1 MKIII
6 ENTKLNELFGP
17 QFEFIADGFHDGEY
31 NMKFD
36 LDRTMGLVHKE
47 CLPLFRLY
55 AWNPWTVSLGAN
67 QKEQDINM
75 DLLKQ
80 KEFALVRR
88 PTGGRAV
95 LHAHEITYSAV
106 LNIPK
111 GMTVQDAYR
120 DIHMIIISSLRRM
133 GADSLDFEKSQAD
146 FLDFY
151 KNKTLSMS
159 CFASSARYEV
169 EYEGRKIVGSAQ
181 KTYNNTLLQHGSIL
195 IGQGH
200 EQIAE
205 IANLQSAKERS
216 ILRNFIIKHSATIEE
231 ILGRNVEYTECE
243 NAISSVIL
251 NN

>member
-1 MKIII
+1 MKTII

-17 QFEFIADGFHDGEY
+17 QFEFIEDGFHDGDY

-36 LDRTMGLVHKE
+36 LERTMGLVNNE
-47 CLPLFRLY
+47 SLPMFRLY

-67 QKEQDINM
+67 QKEEDINL
-75 DLLKQ
+75 DSLKR
-80 KEFALVRR
+80 KEFGLVRR

-95 LHAHEITYSAV
+95 LHANEITYSAV
-106 LNIPK
+106 LDIPK
-111 GMTVQDAYR
+111 GMTVQDVYR
-120 DIHMIIISSLRRM
+120 EIHLIIINSLKTL

-146 FLDFY
+146 FLNFY

-181 KTYNNTLLQHGSIL
+181 RTFNNTLLQHGSIL
-195 IGQGH
+195 IGKGH

-205 IANLQSAKERS
+205 LANLKSEQERS
-216 ILRNFIIKHSATIEE
+216 ILKNFIIKHSATIEE
-231 ILGRNVEYTECE
+231 ILGRNVEYKECE
-243 NAISSVIL
+243 KAISSVIL